1 MRGLMKKYIWLTG
14 FLMLALTAYVQI
26 VSMTPDTV
34 SVKTIVKDAG
44 IKNDDEMVG
53 EATTATLIYSI
64 RAMLDK
70 PGGYQ
75 SNDLLIKLN
84 LYDNIANWEK
94 GVIFQA
100 RDLAI
105 SLRDDMSRSQ
115 SQSTEDKDLKEGSP
129 KLGFDNDAWN
139 PMASSESRYND
150 AAHYFQKYLD
160 RLVDAKDQNTQFFA
174 RADNLRQYF
183 VVVEKRLGSL
193 SQRLSSSVG
202 QSRVNTDLGN
212 DPSATQTSFK
222 SPELFNKTPWMEID
236 DVFWEARGAS
246 WALLHYM
253 QAIEKDFDSV
263 LRDKNAVVSLR
274 QVIREL
280 KATQD
285 PLWSPMVLNG
295 SGFGL
300 MANHSLAMANYIS
313 RANAAIIEL
322 RQLLSRG

>member
-1 MRGLMKKYIWLTG
+1 MKKYIWLTG
-14 FLMLALTAYVQI
+14 FFILALTAYVQI
-26 VSMTPDTV
+26 VSLTPDV
-34 SVKTIVKDAG
+34 ASVKTIVKEAG
-44 IKNDDEMVG
+44 IKNPENLVG
-53 EATTATLIYSI
+53 EATTATLIFSL
-64 RAMLDK
+64 RSMLDK

-75 SNDLLIKLN
+75 SNDLLVKVN
-84 LYDNIANWEK
+84 LYDNMPNWEK
-94 GVIFQA
+94 GVVFQA
-100 RDLAI
+100 RDLAR

-115 SQSTEDKDLKEGSP
+115 SQSVEDKDLKEGAP

-139 PMASSESRYND
+139 PMASTESRYSE
-150 AAHYFQKYLD
+150 AADYFKRYQD
-160 RLVDAKDQNTQFFA
+160 RLIDERDQNTQFFA

-183 VVVEKRLGSL
+183 QLVEKRLGSL
-193 SQRLSSSVG
+193 SQRLSASVG
-202 QSRVNTDLGN
+202 QDRVNTDLAN
-212 DPSATQTSFK
+212 DPSAEQTNFK
-222 SPELFNKTPWMEID
+222 SSELFEKTAWLEID
-236 DVFWEARGAS
+236 DVFWEARGS
-246 WALLHYM
+246 TWALLHYM

-263 LRDKNAVVSLR
+263 LRDKNALVSLR

-322 RQLLSRG
+322 RELLTRG